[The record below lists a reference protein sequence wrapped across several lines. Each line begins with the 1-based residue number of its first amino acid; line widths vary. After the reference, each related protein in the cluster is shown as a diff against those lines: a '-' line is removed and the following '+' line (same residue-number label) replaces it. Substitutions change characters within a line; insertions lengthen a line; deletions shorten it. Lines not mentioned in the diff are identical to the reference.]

1 MPPAARGQEADAQD
15 SQQPVAVS
23 GAPKDILL
31 DQRDFWS
38 APLRFRAADVRWA
51 LPLTVFTAFSIG
63 TDTAVEAHVPS
74 DPQSRKRSQR
84 FSGAGLAVLG
94 GTAGAMFAWGQV
106 AHNDH
111 LRETGLLATEAAADT
126 FAVTT
131 IMKRGFRR
139 HRPGEAN
146 GGDFWRSGSS
156 FPSEHAAMGWALA
169 TVIAHEYPGKLTQLL
184 AYGTAAGISATRV
197 AGGKHY
203 VSDVLVGSAIGWYM
217 GRHVVRARGREAA
230 DDTARWGTFVS
241 GEDDGPQDFASP
253 YVALDSWV
261 YPAFDRLAALG
272 YVQTAF
278 AGQRP
283 WTRAECARLV
293 EEAGDLVEEED
304 AAQGVVDT
312 YHGLRQEFAPELAG
326 EGQGSAGAQIES
338 LTLRTTAISGPVLRD
353 GFHFSQTL
361 VNDQGRPYGEGANA
375 GAGMTVRAAS
385 GPYAAYVS
393 AEYQYA
399 PGLAPWRD
407 AVGQAIA
414 AADLNPAAPQPPAS
428 AVSGVRLLDAYVSLQ
443 WKGMAFSFGRQS
455 LWWGPSASGA
465 MLMSDNAEPIT
476 MLRVDRT
483 SPAKLPGPFGRL
495 GPMRTQF
502 FLGRLSGQQ
511 FVATAAGTVGVAGR
525 SFDPQPYIHGEK
537 VSFRPTPN
545 LEFSFSR
552 TVVFGGP
559 GFPVTLQTFWNS
571 LVSRSTLNNTH
582 DPGDRRSAFDFSY
595 RVPGLRNWLMIYT
608 DSFTDDEVTPL
619 AFPSHAAWNPGIYVP
634 RLPGLPKLDFRAE
647 GVLTPSRHEW
657 FPGFYY
663 FNVRYHSGYT
673 NRGMLLGNAIG
684 REGKG
689 LQLWSTYWLSARN
702 KVQAGYRQMQV
713 DRSFLQGGRLQDFS
727 GKGDFVLRPDL
738 SLAATIQVERWNFP
752 LLATT
757 TKTNVVASWQVTY
770 TPHWRIR

>member
-1 MPPAARGQEADAQD
+1 MQEF
-15 SQQPVAVS
+15 QQPVTART
-23 GAPKDILL
+23 APKDILL
-31 DQRDFWS
+31 DQRNFWS
-38 APLRFRAADVRWA
+38 APLRFRVADVRWA
-51 LPLTVFTAFSIG
+51 LPIAMFTALSLG
-63 TDTAVEAHVPS
+63 SDTAVEAHVPRGE
-74 DPQSRKRSQR
+74 QTMKRSRR
-84 FSGAGLAVLG
+84 FSNAGLAALG

-106 AHNDH
+106 AHNEH
-111 LRETGLLATEAAADT
+111 LRETGLLATEAVADT
-126 FAVTT
+126 FAVTA
-131 IMKRGFRR
+131 IMKRTFRR
-139 HRPGEAN
+139 QRPGEMN
-146 GGDFWRSGSS
+146 GGDFWRSGNS
-156 FPSEHAAMGWALA
+156 FPSEHAAIGWALA
-169 TVIAHEYPGKLTQLL
+169 TVIAHEYPGKLTQAF

-197 AGGKHY
+197 TGGKHY

-217 GRHVVRARGREAA
+217 GRRVVRARGSAA
-230 DDTARWGTFVS
+230 AADTARWGTFARA
-241 GEDDGPQDFASP
+241 EDEGPQDVASP
-253 YVALDSWV
+253 YVTLDSWV

-293 EEAGDLVEEED
+293 EEAGDLVNEED
-304 AAQGVVDT
+304 VAPGIAESV
-312 YHGLRQEFAPELAG
+312 HALRQEFGQELAA
-326 EGQGSAGAQIES
+326 EGQGSAAAAIEA
-338 LTLRTTAISGPVLRD
+338 LTVRTSAISGPVLRD
-353 GFHFSQTL
+353 GFHFAQTL
-361 VNDQGRPYGEGANA
+361 VNDQGRPYGEGANVDA
-375 GAGMTVRAAS
+375 GVAFRAAS
-385 GPYAAYVS
+385 GPFAAYVR
-393 AEYQYA
+393 AEYQRA
-399 PGLAPWRD
+399 PALASWPAAVARD
-407 AVGQAIA
+407 IA
-414 AADLNPAAPQPPAS
+414 AADLNPAAPQPPGAEIS
-428 AVSGVRLLDAYVSLQ
+428 AVRLLDAYVSLH
-443 WKGMAFSFGRQS
+443 WKGLAFSFGRQS

-465 MLMSDNAEPIT
+465 MLLSNNAEPIT

-511 FVATAAGTVGVAGR
+511 FVSTPSGTVGVAGR
-525 SFDPQPYIHGEK
+525 SFDPQPYMHGEK
-537 VSFRPTPN
+537 VGFRPTPN

-571 LVSRSTLNNTH
+571 MVSRSTLNNAH

-595 RVPGLRNWLMIYT
+595 RLPGLRNWLTIYT
-608 DSFTDDEVTPL
+608 DSFTDDEVSPL
-619 AFPSHAAWNPGIYVP
+619 AFPAHAAWNPGVYLP

-647 GVLTPSRHEW
+647 GMLTPSRHEW

-689 LQLWSTYWLSARN
+689 LQLWSTYWFSTRN
-702 KVQAGYRQMQV
+702 KVQAGYRKMQV

-738 SLAATIQVERWNFP
+738 SLSATLQVERWNFP

-757 TKTNVVASWQVTY
+757 GKTNVVASWQMTY
-770 TPHWRIR
+770 TPRWRIH